1 MNSNEQNNGRRKW
14 KPRGAGDA
22 ITLTVGG
29 RNRPTKV
36 EVKEPAASTPSRTS
50 SRTRRVRNNNRN
62 RSRSAGGRIRK
73 YNKPQQRHVNEMASN
88 AARTRSG
95 LREIGVSNGKRR
107 QVTAA
112 MLQTLLPG
120 DLELNAFPTRHDEMD
135 PVCFSKLTDVNQ
147 INLSELVEY
156 VGQAFNA
163 NEAPYYERGNKVW
176 NLPSTTTYPVV
187 HVQDPRIFA
196 ISPMQTWANLTTPAV
211 VTYSS
216 FGLGNFDRVDGIWAP
231 GYINVNRTAN
241 FMYRLTPDTFS
252 TIMTKRMRRLEVI
265 NSDIECEHK
274 LADVDLVPTPNTLYF
289 FNTVAEESYF
299 KLVDLSFT
307 SITNGGVQQPYGP
320 IHPVVHFYQGD
331 TLIPT
336 YWVDCPITG
345 SAVDITFH
353 ILSTIETTDVKVYTA
368 TSNPTGAGLLGVD
381 ADFYIS
387 ARRVD
392 FTANELTVQEKAK
405 LVSGS
410 AYGNPGQS
418 MTFSGH
424 LDGSGYYCFTAVG
437 RLATTNV
444 ANVNP
449 AYVGMNLVSLVI
461 SSTTK
466 IATKHWINPRYVVT
480 ADPGSSGNDES
491 ATTIKKHMSIGN
503 SLLITNT
510 SAEIAKGGSVVAYAF
525 DEDTMWATKTSL
537 GQASLFSTNMQDQTN
552 AFKHGF
558 ENGTYSVIRHKIFP
572 KKTRAAWYYNNPSVN
587 QTQICSSLAFAGEG
601 GKVVVK
607 PYNIMFITLASTT
620 SPLSAPTTIM
630 VTSTQTVQ
638 WTTRSQMYQP
648 RKTLQWQDKEMDQF
662 LEILKRHPIFA
673 ENPWHFLQVL
683 RDFGKMIQGAAGKAA
698 PYLQSIGGA
707 LSVLP
712 LPGVSEVG
720 AGINTAG
727 SIADFVSKL

>member
-1 MNSNEQNNGRRKW
+1 MSTNEQRNTRRKW
-14 KPRGAGDA
+14 KRRGAA
-22 ITLTVGG
+22 EAVTLTVGG
-29 RNRPTKV
+29 PTRPTKI
-36 EVKEPAASTPSRTS
+36 EVKEPRSSTPSRGN
-50 SRTRRVRNNNRN
+50 SRQRRTKENRN
-62 RSRSAGGRIRK
+62 RSRSAGGRSNRGIL
-73 YNKPQQRHVNEMASN
+73 KPQMRHVANMAQN
-88 AARTRSG
+88 APKSRANMKELG
-95 LREIGVSNGKRR
+95 LPNGKRR

-120 DLELNAFPTRHDEMD
+120 DLEINSFPTRHDEFD

-147 INLSELVEY
+147 INLSSLVEY
-156 VGQAFNA
+156 IGAAATA
-163 NEAPYYERGNKVW
+163 NEAPFYERGTKVW
-176 NLPSTTTYPVV
+176 NLPSTTTYPIV
-187 HVQDPRIFA
+187 HVQDPRIYA
-196 ISPMQTWANLTTPAV
+196 ITPMQTWANLTTPAIN
-211 VTYSS
+211 TYTSY
-216 FGLGNFDRVDGIWAP
+216 GLGNLDRIDGIWAP
-231 GYINVNRTAN
+231 SYVNIARTAN
-241 FMYRLTPDTFS
+241 FMFRLTPDTFS
-252 TIMTKRMRRLEVI
+252 TVMTKRMRRLEVLS
-265 NSDIECEHK
+265 SDHECEQK
-274 LADVDLVPTPNTLYF
+274 LQDVEAVPNALYF

-307 SITNGGVQQPYGP
+307 SVTGGGVENPYGP

-336 YWVDCPITG
+336 YWVDCNVTG
-345 SAVDITFH
+345 TAVDITFNVV
-353 ILSTIETTDVKVYTA
+353 SYIETTDVKVYTA
-368 TSNPTGAGLLGVD
+368 TSSPTGTGLLGVD

-392 FTANELTVQEKAK
+392 FTANELVVQEKAK
-405 LVSGS
+405 LVTATASVS
-410 AYGNPGQS
+410 PGGPI
-418 MTFSGH
+418 TFSGH
-424 LDGSGYYCFTAVG
+424 LDGSGYYCFTPVG

-444 ANVNP
+444 INLNP
-449 AYVGMNLVSLVI
+449 AYIGFNLVTLRIQSL
-461 SSTTK
+461 TK
-466 IATKHWINPRYVVT
+466 IASRHWINPRYVVT
-480 ADPGSSGNDES
+480 SDPGSSGNDEA
-491 ATTIKKHMSIGN
+491 ATTIKKHTCIGN

-537 GQASLFSTNMQDQTN
+537 GQSALFSTNMQDQTN

-572 KKTRAAWYYNNPSVN
+572 KKSRAAWYYNTPSSN
-587 QTQICSSLAFAGEG
+587 QTQICSSLAFAGQE
-601 GKVVVK
+601 GKVIVK

-648 RKTLQWQDKEMDQF
+648 RRVPHWQDQEMDQF
-662 LEILKRHPIFA
+662 LELLKRHPIFA

-683 RDFGKMIQGAAGKAA
+683 RDFGKMVQGAAGKAA

-707 LSVLP
+707 LSVIP

-720 AGINTAG
+720 TGINTAG
-727 SIADFVSKL
+727 TIADFISKL